1 MSKIILILLVIFSC
15 VANAQ
20 ESLLVGKWQ
29 YVEASFPLDQKCM
42 NSIFNFT
49 NDGLLI
55 ASDGNYVETK
65 SYNLKPYKKG
75 YLVETRYVSNN
86 GKENC
91 QGIPAKEVKE
101 HTVQTIYIELLEG
114 NKKIKLYLG
123 KEDAKG
129 FFILEKRV

>member
-1 MSKIILILLVIFSC
+1 MNKLIMLLLVIISSA
-15 VANAQ
+15 ANAQ
-20 ESLLVGKWQ
+20 ENLLVGKWQ
-29 YVEASFPLDQKCM
+29 YVEASFPLDEKCM
-42 NSIFNFT
+42 SSIFNFT
-49 NDGLLI
+49 YDGLLI
-55 ASDGNYVETK
+55 ANDGNYVETK
-65 SYNLKPYKKG
+65 SYTLKPYKKG

-101 HTVQTIYIELLEG
+101 HTVQTIYIELIEG